1 MGDEYNHLGKVCESS
16 KQAKGEEICMGNY
29 KNFRQTM
36 FLHEQQGESKK
47 ESLELE
53 QPWRENYGACWSVS
67 GAYLELK
74 TKELGCH
81 T

>member
-1 MGDEYNHLGKVCESS
+1 MGAKYNQLGEVCESS

-53 QPWRENYGACWSVS
+53 HPWRVNSRACWSVFRAFWS
-67 GAYLELK
+67 
-74 TKELGCH
+74 
-81 T
+81 